1 MKSSGKTVIGIDV
14 GGSGK
19 GFHAV
24 VLRNGRF
31 EAQHFTAATAVED
44 WCLDQGAEVV
54 AVDAPCA
61 WASSGS
67 SRLAERALK
76 AGGETIQCFKTP
88 TRASAMGRAFYGW
101 VFNGEKL
108 YQRLFTHY
116 RLFDG
121 TRRRGKIVLETFPHA
136 VVCAQAG
143 RVIPARPKA
152 TTRRRMLREQGY
164 DDSPLRNIDFVDAA
178 LCAVTAERFLLG
190 RTISFGNA
198 EEGFI
203 VVPG

>member
-1 MKSSGKTVIGIDV
+1 MKSDGKTVIGIDV

-24 VLRNGRF
+24 ALRNRRL

-44 WCLDQGAEVV
+44 WCLEQGAEVV

-88 TRASAMGRAFYGW
+88 TQTSAKRSAAEGSTFYGW

-108 YQRLFTHY
+108 YKRLIPSAQI
-116 RLFDG
+116 
-121 TRRRGKIVLETFPHA
+121 KQTFEFSA
-136 VVCAQAG
+136 
-143 RVIPARPKA
+143 
-152 TTRRRMLREQGY
+152 
-164 DDSPLRNIDFVDAA
+164 
-178 LCAVTAERFLLG
+178 
-190 RTISFGNA
+190 
-198 EEGFI
+198 
-203 VVPG
+203 